1 MIFGDDLDL
10 DGREQIARC
19 CQLSEGSDEQF
30 AEPFLGPPS
39 TEFMVAVRDD
49 LRVGQRKG
57 VEAVLATFLARRV
70 HELLESGEGNE
81 SSALVSFVA
90 RLYVR
95 TALGPPEMDFGEIAK
110 AEDLIEEF
118 KSAGLDPVDPEL
130 LRSVIGARRSFTPPI
145 GGAPIY
151 AITAA
156 IAEAYE
162 DLLEEL

>member
-19 CQLSEGSDEQF
+19 CQLSEASDVQF
-30 AEPFLGPPS
+30 GEPFLGPPS

-81 SSALVSFVA
+81 SSALVSFLA

-95 TALGPPEMDFGEIAK
+95 KALGPPEMDFGEIAK

-118 KSAGLDPVDPEL
+118 EPAGLDPVDPDL
-130 LRSVIGARRSFTPPI
+130 LRSIIGSGRSFTPPL

-162 DLLEEL
+162 DLLEGL